1 MNQQALKTRNSGNGT
16 WLLLVALLVAGSA
29 LIVGRGAMRA
39 LDSSGDLRMVYAAGA
54 VWLDGGN
61 PYAFDEVIDVFRSDG
76 GDPGHELTDQQFVTL
91 YPPSSLPLF
100 APLGLLGFEMA
111 KLALVAFN
119 LLGLVALIGLSAR
132 LCGVGDDTRAWLW
145 ITALAMLLTPIS
157 STIALG
163 QITIPIVALLMLGLL
178 WHREGRAVPA
188 GIALGIATATKPQLV
203 GLLVLW
209 LAWRGQWRSFT
220 VACVTGIAM
229 IAVAVLRM
237 ELGGADWWPGLI
249 DNLQALKD
257 GGMGDPRQSNPAG
270 WWQLMNLPVLLHVF
284 TESRGVVAFINWSVF
299 GLLMLGAVVSGR
311 QYRSACEEPS
321 ESASSPSDFL
331 LVPSLLLI
339 ACLLPVYHRQY
350 DAVTLL
356 VPLCWLVMRYRERRI
371 NGPCMLVAV
380 ALLAF
385 YVPNVAVLI
394 KVLVNPRLP
403 SSIAESVW
411 WRGSAMN
418 LLVWSMLA
426 MATGLLWEMA
436 RGRRR
441 CPAQAPPDTGGEGRR

>member
-1 MNQQALKTRNSGNGT
+1 MPR
-16 WLLLVALLVAGSA
+16 AGGPRAIRDSCGA
-29 LIVGRGAMRA
+29 LIRPEPAAVARVQRSRA
-39 LDSSGDLRMVYAAGA
+39 L
-54 VWLDGGN
+54 
-61 PYAFDEVIDVFRSDG
+61 
-76 GDPGHELTDQQFVTL
+76 
-91 YPPSSLPLF
+91 
-100 APLGLLGFEMA
+100 
-111 KLALVAFN
+111 
-119 LLGLVALIGLSAR
+119 
-132 LCGVGDDTRAWLW
+132 
-145 ITALAMLLTPIS
+145 
-157 STIALG
+157 
-163 QITIPIVALLMLGLL
+163 
-178 WHREGRAVPA
+178 
-188 GIALGIATATKPQLV
+188 
-203 GLLVLW
+203 
-209 LAWRGQWRSFT
+209 
-220 VACVTGIAM
+220 
-229 IAVAVLRM
+229 
-237 ELGGADWWPGLI
+237 
-249 DNLQALKD
+249 
-257 GGMGDPRQSNPAG
+257 
-270 WWQLMNLPVLLHVF
+270 
-284 TESRGVVAFINWSVF
+284 RGVVAFINWSVF

-356 VPLCWLVMRYRERRI
+356 VPLCWLVMRYRERRMD
-371 NGPCMLVAV
+371 GPCMLVAV

-441 CPAQAPPDTGGEGRR
+441 CPAQAPPDTGGGGQGIAHGPQVHP